1 MQPAAS
7 TAGAGAGTSQV
18 MVVQEQIPGWKRH
31 WRDMQAKL
39 GAHPMF
45 KGLWDRTASLRKSKV
60 VEKGRHLREDLR
72 ERWETADNRV
82 VHKIQDISDSWATES
97 EPAQVLREIRSRDPN
112 FDMIRFLYDLR
123 ADVPVVIK
131 AFLTG
136 NVGTLQQHCTPDCV
150 ERLSGIIRAQEA
162 TGAVSDPT
170 ILDYSDVELADL
182 KFLDD
187 NPIVVTRFTVQ
198 QIDCARDKYGNVV
211 EGSPD
216 TVQKCFYFW
225 ALQQDSSGFVG
236 ADGKHYPPRF
246 QVKEML
252 VQGMVK
258 LLG

>member
-1 MQPAAS
+1 M
-7 TAGAGAGTSQV
+7 
-18 MVVQEQIPGWKRH
+18 
-31 WRDMQAKL
+31 
-39 GAHPMF
+39 
-45 KGLWDRTASLRKSKV
+45 
-60 VEKGRHLREDLR
+60 
-72 ERWETADNRV
+72 
-82 VHKIQDISDSWATES
+82 
-97 EPAQVLREIRSRDPN
+97 
-112 FDMIRFLYDLR
+112 
-123 ADVPVVIK
+123 
-131 AFLTG
+131 
-136 NVGTLQQHCTPDCV
+136 
-150 ERLSGIIRAQEA
+150 
-162 TGAVSDPT
+162 SDPT

>member
-1 MQPAAS
+1 MKWPEGVLPPQARSQRLQCLCGHLSGTLAGLHAWCVEHLAVHADRRRGARGAEVLQVWILGCCLDIISDIRQDHLAQGPLLQPAPRSCKNMSEAPAANTGILARAAAS
-7 TAGAGAGTSQV
+7 GQLTQLARLRCN
-18 MVVQEQIPGWKRH
+18 MP
-31 WRDMQAKL
+31 
-39 GAHPMF
+39 
-45 KGLWDRTASLRKSKV
+45 SLSSFAV
-60 VEKGRHLREDLR
+60 
-72 ERWETADNRV
+72 N
-82 VHKIQDISDSWATES
+82 
-97 EPAQVLREIRSRDPN
+97 VLQGS
-112 FDMIRFLYDLR
+112 
-123 ADVPVVIK
+123 
-131 AFLTG
+131 
-136 NVGTLQQHCTPDCV
+136 
-150 ERLSGIIRAQEA
+150 
-162 TGAVSDPT
+162 VSDPT

-187 NPIVVTRFTVQ
+187 DPIVVTRFTVQ

>member
-1 MQPAAS
+1 MLQLQVLSILVHAAAS
-7 TAGAGAGTSQV
+7 GQLTQLACLEACAPGATCHVAAILSSFAV
-18 MVVQEQIPGWKRH
+18 Y
-31 WRDMQAKL
+31 
-39 GAHPMF
+39 
-45 KGLWDRTASLRKSKV
+45 
-60 VEKGRHLREDLR
+60 
-72 ERWETADNRV
+72 
-82 VHKIQDISDSWATES
+82 
-97 EPAQVLREIRSRDPN
+97 VL
-112 FDMIRFLYDLR
+112 
-123 ADVPVVIK
+123 
-131 AFLTG
+131 
-136 NVGTLQQHCTPDCV
+136 Q
-150 ERLSGIIRAQEA
+150 
-162 TGAVSDPT
+162 GAVSDPT